1 MLEKLRCAAIG
12 LAVLGVATGGSAE
25 AGEALDEALYAR
37 LLLRHTRETRDLART
52 RVDYAGL
59 KRSAEWQRL
68 IANLRGTDP
77 ADLSSP
83 EQQLAYWFNVYNIL
97 AIDRVLQGY
106 PLESIRDLGSLFSP
120 VWKHEAGQLSGR
132 AVTLHEIEHE
142 ILRPLGEPRIHV
154 AIVCASLS
162 CPALLRE
169 PWTADRVD
177 EQLDGALR
185 RWMSDPRKGL
195 ATDTAAGSL
204 RISKIFDWFEQDF
217 GASGGVLAFVS
228 RYAAPEQQAWL
239 ERHGRSA
246 RLTYFDYDWRL
257 NDLATARLADL
268 VDSAG
273 DLAAP
278 GTGG

>member
-1 MLEKLRCAAIG
+1 MLDKLRCAAIG
-12 LAVLGVATGGSAE
+12 LALLTVATSGAAG
-25 AGEALDEALYAR
+25 AGEPLDEALYAR
-37 LLLRHTRETRDLART
+37 LLKRHTRETRDLART

-59 KRSAEWQRL
+59 KSSAEWQRL
-68 IANLRGTDP
+68 IANLRSTDP
-77 ADLSSP
+77 AELGSR
-83 EQQLAYWFNVYNIL
+83 EQRFAYWFNVYNIL
-97 AIDRVLQGY
+97 AIDLVVKGY
-106 PLESIRDLGSLFSP
+106 PLESIRDLGSLFAP
-120 VWKHEAGQLSGR
+120 VWKREAGQVGGR

-142 ILRPLGEPRIHV
+142 ILRPLGDPRIHV

-177 EQLDGALR
+177 EQLDNALR
-185 RWMSDPRKGL
+185 GWMSDPRKGL
-195 ATDTAAGSL
+195 ATDVAAGSV

-217 GASGGVLAFVS
+217 EAAGGALAFAA

-239 ERHGRSA
+239 ERYGPDA
-246 RLTYFDYDWRL
+246 RLTYFDYNWRL
-257 NDLATARLADL
+257 N
-268 VDSAG
+268 